1 MQTDWFDG
9 EKRFHMVKWG
19 VLGTAAILDKNTAK
33 AMQAAENCEL
43 LAIAG
48 RNPQKVDAFK
58 EKHGFQKAYY
68 RFDELLADPEVQA
81 VYIPLPNAMHA
92 EWTIRALNAGKH
104 VLCEKPLAP
113 SVADAEAMF
122 AAARANGVYLMEAF
136 AYQHSPFIQA
146 LCDEIAAGTI
156 GDVLYVEAQLVSSDS
171 DVSDPRMRRETLGG
185 AMYDL
190 GVYPASF
197 VQRIMGEEPQDVHAL
212 ATFTDQNVD
221 FHTTAYLE
229 YANGARATIVCG
241 MDLVREPWTAIDF
254 FRIYGTK
261 GSIEPVRF
269 AFNAMGPLVY
279 KIRTFDGSLKEK
291 RVVET
296 PNNYQ
301 LEIEQLGRC
310 IEQEETPAVGEAFS
324 MSHVRTVERILQA
337 IGY

>member
-1 MQTDWFDG
+1 
-9 EKRFHMVKWG
+9 MVKWG
-19 VLGTAAILDKNTAK
+19 VLGTAAILDKNTAR

-43 LAIAG
+43 YAIAG
-48 RNPQKVDAFK
+48 RNPEKVDAFQQK
-58 EKHGFQKAYY
+58 YGFQKAYCH
-68 RFDELLADPEVQA
+68 FDELLADPEVQA

-104 VLCEKPLAP
+104 VLCEKPIAP
-113 SVADAEAMF
+113 STADLEAMF
-122 AAARANGVYLMEAF
+122 AAAHANNVYLMEAF

-197 VQRIMGEEPQDVHAL
+197 VQRIMGEEPQNVNAL
-212 ATFTDQNVD
+212 ATFTDQQVD

-241 MDLVREPWTAIDF
+241 MDLVREPWTAIDT

-301 LEIEQLGRC
+301 LEIEQFGRA
-310 IEQEETPAVGEAFS
+310 IEQGEAPAVTEAFS
-324 MSHVRTVERILQA
+324 KANTRTVERILQA